1 MREASHTLQQG
12 LLRGVMC
19 YLLFSVVY
27 SQAQIAHSVAMTG
40 NENLKLSGIYSS
52 IKNDNLKN
60 LSADLSVENQ
70 SVNALPLD
78 LPVNN
83 PFYKEILEK
92 RTATSRTFEDGRG
105 GVIIKYSSININ
117 YKDKA
122 QKYQPISS
130 KLSSLD
136 AAVIIGEDFQWAANQ
151 QQFPTHLYNDGSTA
165 LSTEGENKIVFN
177 QNSKINQKEINL
189 SDYTVGE
196 QGMLI
201 SSVLE
206 GVDKK
211 IIFHENMIETDY
223 VIQKPLDIGNS
234 DLIISEEIELPEGY
248 YFSAVSTS
256 ETFAEGKAANKPAGT
271 NFQKRVG
278 VEAESFVVFS
288 ADNKEQARFKVP
300 FFYDTN
306 GARIYGKYNLI
317 QQAGKNILEIIVPK
331 HWLYDI
337 NRMYPIIIDPV
348 VTGPTSNFPPV
359 YMNSCQFPAY
369 EKDSMLVTIPADI
382 TITSFIV
389 EDSYF
394 ADLFATPTPT
404 LPDGIMMLST
414 VCGSVTFSCTNQ
426 SSPLPGTCYLVPG
439 QDLKLFLA
447 CCFTPSCSDQTFYLT
462 HGLARSNLG
471 PGCNQTYIYYSP
483 VSLLPPYPTT
493 TFSAYIVGNT
503 VETTQV
509 EWSVTPTSLCSD
521 ICTVTLG
528 VTTDYGV
535 PPYTITH
542 PWATGSSTYGTASG
556 SCNSSGT
563 AIIPLT
569 LPNCPTTCGANSILS
584 IPPPIIVD
592 ACGTAV
598 SGLSP
603 KTISIKPVPVAT
615 ANVTT
620 VCSQS
625 PLSIAVSSCVAGS
638 SFQWSGN
645 NGSSGTGNI
654 NDVILNPGTAPI
666 IVDYSV
672 VPTANGCVGLSVS
685 VSAEINPLPLISGD
699 VVTDTIDP
707 GVETQ
712 LNASGGLT
720 YQWSPTNALTCS
732 DCPDPLAA
740 PIASTDYYVTGTN
753 EYGCSAKDTLSVY
766 VNQKDEVLY
775 IPNSFSPNENDLND
789 LFCVYGYSIK
799 KIDIQIYDRWGQLVF
814 QTSDMQQGWDGKHK
828 GVNVEAGIYVYA
840 VSCEWMSGEHARRNG
855 IVTVLR

>member
-1 MREASHTLQQG
+1 MRKASYTLQKG
-12 LLRGVMC
+12 LLKGLTFYLFFFVM
-19 YLLFSVVY
+19 Y
-27 SQAQIAHSVAMTG
+27 SHAQIAKSVSTKG

-52 IKNDNLKN
+52 IKKDNFKN
-60 LSADLSVENQ
+60 TATELSTENK
-70 SVNALPLD
+70 SANSLPPD

-83 PFYKEILEK
+83 PYYKEAIEK
-92 RTATSRTFEDGRG
+92 RTASSRTFEDGRG
-105 GVIIKYSSININ
+105 GVIIKYSSIHIN
-117 YKDKA
+117 YLDKE
-122 QKYQPISS
+122 QKYQPISAS
-130 KLSSLD
+130 LSSVPSLE
-136 AAVIIGEDFQWAANQ
+136 APGQGLQWAALQ
-151 QQFPTHLYNDGSTA
+151 QLFPTHLYMDGSTA
-165 LSTEGENKIVFN
+165 LSSDEKTKIIFN
-177 QNSKINQKEINL
+177 QNCKINEREISL
-189 SDYTVGE
+189 SDFTVGE

-201 SSVLE
+201 SSVID
-206 GVDKK
+206 GIDKK
-211 IIFHENMIETDY
+211 IIFQENRIETDY
-223 VIQKPLDIGNS
+223 VIRKPMDIGNG
-234 DLIISEEIELPEGY
+234 DLIISEEIELPDGY
-248 YFSAVSTS
+248 YF
-256 ETFAEGKAANKPAGT
+256 AAAKTENG
-271 NFQKRVG
+271 RVEKLFKMG
-278 VEAESFVVFS
+278 RGGEAESFVVFS
-288 ADNKEQARFKVP
+288 VDNKEQARFNMP
-300 FFYDTN
+300 FFYDAN
-306 GARIYGKYNLI
+306 GARMYGKYNLI
-317 QQAGKNILEIIVPK
+317 QQGGENILQIIIPGK
-331 HWLYDI
+331 WLKDI
-337 NRMYPIIIDPV
+337 NRVYPITIDPL
-348 VTGPTSNFPPV
+348 VTGPISNFPPI
-359 YMNSCQFPAY
+359 YMNSCQFPTY

-389 EDSYF
+389 MDSYF

-404 LPDGIMMLST
+404 LPDGIMRLST
-414 VCGSVTFSCTNQ
+414 VCGAVTFSCTNQ
-426 SSPLPGTCYLVPG
+426 TSPLPGTCYLVPG

-509 EWSVTPTSLCSD
+509 EWSVTPASICSD
-521 ICTVTLG
+521 VCTVTLE

-542 PWATGSSTYGTASG
+542 PWAIGSSQYGIATGS
-556 SCNSSGT
+556 CSSEGT

-569 LPNCPTTCGANSILS
+569 IPNCPSTCGANSTLNV
-584 IPPPIIVD
+584 PPPVIVD

-598 SGLSP
+598 NGLSP

-615 ANVTT
+615 ANVTN

-625 PLSIAVSSCVAGS
+625 PLSIPVTSCVTGS
-638 SFQWSGN
+638 SFQWSGS

-654 NDVILNPGTAPI
+654 NDVVINPGTAPI
-666 IVDYSV
+666 LVDYSV
-672 VPTANGCVGLSVS
+672 IPTANGCVGQAMS
-685 VSAEINPLPLISGD
+685 VSAEINPLPVIIGD
-699 VVTDTIDP
+699 VLTDTIDP

-712 LNASGGLT
+712 LSATGGLT
-720 YQWSPTNALTCS
+720 YQWTPATALSCL

-740 PIASTDYYVTGTN
+740 PIVATDYYVTGTN
-753 EYGCSAKDTLSVY
+753 EYGCSDNDTVSVF

-799 KIDIQIYDRWGQLVF
+799 KINIKIYDRWGQLVF

-828 GVNVEAGIYVYA
+828 GVNVEGGVYVYA
-840 VSCEWMSGEHARRNG
+840 VSCEWMSGDHVRRNG